1 MYTSVLATVLA
12 SLMAGRAPTVEV
24 AWSADYDAARQAV
37 QTEKKPLAVFL
48 GSGEN
53 GYDKVCRDGTLS
65 KEAQEALQN
74 SYVCLYVDMDTEA
87 GKRLAEA
94 FEITKPAGLVISNRA
109 GTKQAFYHDGALAA
123 ADLDRTLTRF
133 ANPTQVVRAAPAQRK
148 ASNGRASGRANRG
161 SGRRS
166 NYPMAQ
172 PAYGYPIGFG
182 GGCPGGSCGGGG
194 CAGGNCGRR

>member
-12 SLMAGRAPTVEV
+12 GLVAGRAPTVEV

-74 SYVCLYVDMDTEA
+74 SYVCLYLDMNTEA
-87 GKRLAEA
+87 GKRLSEA

-123 ADLDRTLTRF
+123 ADLDRALTRF

-148 ASNGRASGRANRG
+148 AGNGRANRAR
-161 SGRRS
+161 SRRS
-166 NYPMAQ
+166 YYPVAQ
-172 PAYGYPIGFG
+172 PSYGFG
-182 GGCPGGSCGGGG
+182 GGCPGGSCGGCVGG
-194 CAGGNCGRR
+194 SCGRR